1 MSHGEDSYMSSG
13 ERKYWYNT
21 NTGQVEHGYESP
33 AVDRIGPFDTAEAA
47 AGALDLLRARSE
59 AWAVEEAIDEDW
71 RKATDV
77 HKATDADGKH

>member
-1 MSHGEDSYMSSG
+1 MSRGEDPYMSSG

-21 NTGQVEHGYESP
+21 SSSEVEYGYLSP
-33 AVDRIGPFDTAEAA
+33 AVDRVGPFDTAEE
-47 AGALDLLRARSE
+47 AGNAMHTLRERSE

-77 HKATDADGKH
+77 DRKQ

>member
-1 MSHGEDSYMSSG
+1 MSRGEDSYMSSG

-21 NTGQVEHGYESP
+21 DTAQVEYGYVSP

-47 AGALDLLRARSE
+47 ANALQTLRARSE

-77 HKATDADGKH
+77 RKTDVDGKH

>member
-1 MSHGEDSYMSSG
+1 MSSG

-21 NTGQVEHGYESP
+21 TSGEVEYGYMSP
-33 AVDRIGPFDTAEAA
+33 AVDRVGPFDTAAA
-47 AGALDLLRARSE
+47 AANALQTLRERSE

-77 HKATDADGKH
+77 DGK